1 MHIAFEAQ
9 PELLPQRT
17 ADAIRFIYDG
27 AAQVNSVALAG
38 TFNYWAGDACM
49 MQRESPTRWSCV
61 LPLAP
66 GRHLYKFVVDE
77 QSWIPDPAN
86 PWISEDGQN
95 NSCLTITEEGEVFIR
110 DMHIGPESPGV
121 LYERHRALP
130 SPDWLHDAVVYQL
143 SVAAF
148 GGNFDGVRERLGHLA
163 ELGVNTIWMMPI
175 HPIGRQGRRGTLG
188 DPYAVTDFETIDP
201 ALGDER
207 SLRELIEAIRERG
220 MRIVFDFTL
229 NRSGADHPLTVSHP
243 HWYTRDRTGAVYYA
257 VPNREDFAGFN
268 FADRDL
274 RRYLIGAMLHWVRD
288 FGLDGIRFDDSD
300 ITPTDFLE
308 EIRVALAA
316 VNPDI
321 AVISQAYDEFHH
333 LAGCDLT
340 YEGGTREM
348 LRRIAHGEADA
359 RALAR
364 YWEQSAYSFP
374 RGALRLRWLEE
385 KEQPRANVFLGREAH
400 LAAAS
405 VLLAMDGVP
414 HLLMGQEFGE
424 PTWRDWTVLFDHYRL
439 DWSSFDTETFEHFR
453 ALIALRREHAV
464 LRRGATEFIETL
476 PDAVVGFRRALHGH
490 TITVLANLSPNAVAV
505 PVGPGR
511 ILYARRWMAGCQQIG
526 GFGCLIVADG
536 AQV

>member
-17 ADAIRFIYDG
+17 TDAIRFIYDG
-27 AAQVNSVALAG
+27 SAQINSVALAG

-49 MQRESPTRWSCV
+49 MRRESPTRWICF
-61 LPLAP
+61 LPLTP
-66 GRHLYKFVVDE
+66 GRHLYKFVVDGHR
-77 QSWIPDPAN
+77 WIPDPAN

-95 NSCLTITEEGEVFIR
+95 NSCLTITEDGEVFIR
-110 DMHIGPESPGV
+110 DANIGPESPGV
-121 LYERHRALP
+121 LYERHRALS

-188 DPYAVTDFETIDP
+188 DPYAASDFETIDP
-201 ALGDER
+201 ALGSER
-207 SLRELIEAIRERG
+207 SLRDLIMAIHALG

-229 NRSGADHPLTVSHP
+229 NRSSADHPLTVSHP
-243 HWYTRDRTGAVYYA
+243 HWYTRDSDGKVYYA
-257 VPNREDFAGFN
+257 VPNREEFAGFN
-268 FADRDL
+268 FASRDL
-274 RRYLIGAMLHWVRD
+274 RCYLIGVMVRWVRH
-288 FGLDGIRFDDSD
+288 FALDGIRFDDSD

-308 EIRVALAA
+308 EIRVALAE

-348 LRRIAHGEADA
+348 LRRIAHGESSA
-359 RALAR
+359 RSLAR

-405 VLLAMDGVP
+405 VLLTMDGVP

-424 PTWRDWTVLFDHYRL
+424 KTWHDWTVLFDHYRL
-439 DWSSFDTETFEHFR
+439 NWSSFDTETFEHFR
-453 ALIALRREHAV
+453 ALIALRREHAA
-464 LRRGATEFIETL
+464 LRLGATGFIDTL
-476 PDAVVGFRRALHGH
+476 PDAVVGFRRILQGQ
-490 TITVLANLSPNAVAV
+490 TITVLANLSANAVTVAL
-505 PVGPGR
+505 GPGR
-511 ILYARRWMAGCQQIG
+511 TLYARHWIVASQQLG
-526 GFGCLIVADG
+526 AFGCLIVADG
-536 AQV
+536 GK